1 MNEPR
6 PLPAVAVSALLA
18 AIPGAGSVQVV
29 FEAVEDR
36 VRRRLASTM
45 ISVTELVGDGDT
57 LLQRIDDLPELEDL
71 LLRALEVAMRT
82 SNEAKRKLLAQAVA
96 AASRC

>member
-1 MNEPR
+1 M
-6 PLPAVAVSALLA
+6 
-18 AIPGAGSVQVV
+18 AIPY
-29 FEAVEDR
+29 
-36 VRRRLASTM
+36 
-45 ISVTELVGDGDT
+45 

-71 LLRALEVAMRT
+71 LIRALEVAMRT